1 MSIVTT
7 FKVSL
12 SLPKKKA
19 VYQINRIKTKDY
31 LLYILLMHFVIALPN
46 GIQMA
51 SEFIAKGDIDKT
63 FLLVFTLYPLLV
75 ILTGITSISVLATTG
90 LLIRTVA
97 KRKLIYQLL
106 WKMAMYACTYPVLL
120 YTTINLFYKTNS
132 MVHLILVM
140 LFLYI
145 FTKMILAYPKKKR

>member
-19 VYQINRIKTKDY
+19 VYQLNRIKTKDY
-31 LLYILLMHFVIALPN
+31 LLYILLMHSVMALPN

-63 FLLVFTLYPLLV
+63 FLIVCTLYPLLV

-90 LLIRTVA
+90 LLIRTIA
-97 KRKLIYQLL
+97 KRKLVYQLL
-106 WKMAMYACTYPVLL
+106 
-120 YTTINLFYKTNS
+120 
-132 MVHLILVM
+132 
-140 LFLYI
+140 
-145 FTKMILAYPKKKR
+145 

>member
-31 LLYILLMHFVIALPN
+31 LMYMLLMHFVLALPN

-51 SEFIAKGDIDKT
+51 NEFIAKGDIDKT

-75 ILTGITSISVLATTG
+75 ILTCMTSISVLATTG

-97 KRKLIYQLL
+97 KRKLVYQLL
-106 WKMAMYACTYPVLL
+106 WKMAMYACTYPILI

-132 MVHLILVM
+132 MIYLTLVM

-145 FTKMILAYPKKKR
+145 FTKMILAYLKKKR